1 MTSNM
6 ILFMKTSDYM
16 PFIWIDC
23 FFGFEYCIRSDSA
36 SYKKKLKLAS
46 TINKTTIS
54 SSLCSFCF
62 PVLY

>member
-46 TINKTTIS
+46 TI
-54 SSLCSFCF
+54 C
-62 PVLY
+62 LYTRNIREN